1 MGRLVH
7 GQDGCADLAKM
18 GSCGTSCE
26 FS

>member
-1 MGRLVH
+1 VGRFVH

>member
-26 FS
+26 FG